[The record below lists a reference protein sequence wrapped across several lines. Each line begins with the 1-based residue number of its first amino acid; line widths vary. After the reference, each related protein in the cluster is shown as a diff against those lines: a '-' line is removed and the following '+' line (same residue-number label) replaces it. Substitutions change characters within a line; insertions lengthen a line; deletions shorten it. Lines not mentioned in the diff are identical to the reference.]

1 MPSNIIS
8 LSEVCVIK
16 QCGTTPDVLD
26 DSNWNGNYP
35 WLSSGETSSLF
46 IFDTE
51 KHISKKAIDNYKM
64 KIIPRNSIVIARSGQ
79 GHTRGQ
85 VSMCMIDTFV
95 NDGLIVIIPNLDVI
109 DPHYLL
115 YNLASRYDEIRQL
128 SDANSCRGNIN
139 AKILAGMTIVLPALD
154 IQRKIGHFLF
164 SVDNKIRHNT
174 QINDNLSKIVETLFS
189 EMMQSSL
196 LFDTTL
202 GSIATI
208 TMGQSPPGDSLSED
222 NTGTLFYQ
230 GRAEFGSCFPSPRL
244 YTTNPKR
251 MAKEGSVL
259 VSVRAPVGD
268 INLALH
274 DCCIG
279 RGLASIESKTG
290 LNGFIH
296 YLLKY
301 IKPDLDVFN
310 GDGTVFGS
318 ITKDALNG
326 LKISIPD
333 EESIKQFNLF
343 ADFLDRQIRTNHMEC
358 LILIELRDY
367 LLPRLMSGEIDVS
380 SLPLPS

>member
-1 MPSNIIS
+1 
-8 LSEVCVIK
+8 
-16 QCGTTPDVLD
+16 
-26 DSNWNGNYP
+26 
-35 WLSSGETSSLF
+35 
-46 IFDTE
+46 
-51 KHISKKAIDNYKM
+51 
-64 KIIPRNSIVIARSGQ
+64 
-79 GHTRGQ
+79 
-85 VSMCMIDTFV
+85 
-95 NDGLIVIIPNLDVI
+95 
-109 DPHYLL
+109 
-115 YNLASRYDEIRQL
+115 
-128 SDANSCRGNIN
+128 
-139 AKILAGMTIVLPALD
+139 
-154 IQRKIGHFLF
+154 
-164 SVDNKIRHNT
+164 
-174 QINDNLSKIVETLFS
+174 
-189 EMMQSSL
+189 MMQSSL

>member
-174 QINDNLSKIVETLFS
+174 QINDNLSNIAEAVFTHFQITHKTSECHLSNLANIV
-189 EMMQSSL
+189 
-196 LFDTTL
+196 
-202 GSIATI
+202 
-208 TMGQSPPGDSLSED
+208 MGQSPPGESY
-222 NTGTLFYQ
+222 NTEGRGTMFFQ
-230 GRAEFGSCFPSPRL
+230 GRAEFG
-244 YTTNPKR
+244 
-251 MAKEGSVL
+251 
-259 VSVRAPVGD
+259 
-268 INLALH
+268 
-274 DCCIG
+274 
-279 RGLASIESKTG
+279 
-290 LNGFIH
+290 
-296 YLLKY
+296 
-301 IKPDLDVFN
+301 
-310 GDGTVFGS
+310 
-318 ITKDALNG
+318 
-326 LKISIPD
+326 
-333 EESIKQFNLF
+333 QFFRTPNLF
-343 ADFLDRQIRTNHMEC
+343 TD
-358 LILIELRDY
+358 
-367 LLPRLMSGEIDVS
+367 
-380 SLPLPS
+380 